1 MSDRI
6 APKWMQHPHCR
17 PPYID
22 RQNDKNSRG
31 IYLAP
36 LQVHSVDQEAY
47 ARSQGYEDC
56 PNNIPDPN
64 QYRPVYGSG
73 DTAGGAQPYVHQ
85 EYPMW
90 VDGVLVKN
98 EAEHLAL
105 LEKTMGSEPEE
116 KEDCHVAK
124 RGRPRKVA

>member
-1 MSDRI
+1 MSNRI

-22 RQNDKNSRG
+22 RQDDKNSRG

-36 LQVHSVDQEAY
+36 IQVHSSDQEDY

-56 PNNIPDPN
+56 PNNVPNPN

-73 DTAGGAQPYVHQ
+73 DTAAGAEPYVHQ
-85 EYPMW
+85 DYPAW
-90 VDGVLVKN
+90 VDGVIVKD
-98 EAEHLAL
+98 EAEHLAR
-105 LEKTMGSEPEE
+105 LEIMEARELAAAQTDQPVK
-116 KEDCHVAK
+116 
-124 RGRPRKVA
+124 RPRKAA